1 MHDVLLR
8 WRRKRAHRLARMLAT
23 ILAAGVHCLPAA
35 AAPAPSAASSA
46 APAPSAAPRFL
57 IEKISIEGVKRHG
70 ARAIILSQ
78 SYLKTGRSY
87 TERELQEAVY
97 RIKRLPF
104 VIGADLALRKG
115 SERGRYELVVTVE
128 ETRPV
133 FLDYSLAGTKSS
145 AGFYYPNRV
154 SWTNDGTLGLRE
166 FVGADG
172 LTFLAM
178 SDGTNEARQL
188 QAGYTQY
195 DLFGNGSYASLTVAD
210 NLNAFQL
217 SVLQLT
223 GLVGIPL
230 ADNLTLIASPQWF
243 HGSHSDFTT
252 SNWGGTLGLVYRTTD
267 DPIIPTRG
275 TDLEAS
281 ASGSHSSAQS
291 FILGEVSQNQLG
303 LAWSATHYWPITRRQ
318 SLGLSLGGAAFHGT
332 VLSSFQGS
340 STSLQQPGFNAD
352 LLLLYSASLWGGA
365 ATRRFG
371 DLRFEVSAGDTLA
384 HYSQGFFSSGL
395 QQFGSGDA
403 RQVTAGAGL
412 VFRNEW
418 GILRFSFNYFGKVL
432 Q

>member
-1 MHDVLLR
+1 MRQVLLR
-8 WRRKRAHRLARMLAT
+8 WRWKRSHRLAPMLAC
-23 ILAAGVHCLPAA
+23 ILAAGSHCLPTAA
-35 AAPAPSAASSA
+35 
-46 APAPSAAPRFL
+46 APSAAPRFL
-57 IEKISIEGVKRHG
+57 IEKISIEGVKRPG

-78 SYLKTGRSY
+78 SYLETGRSY

-133 FLDYSLAGTKSS
+133 FLDYSLAGTRSG
-145 AGFYYPNRV
+145 AHFDFPNSV

-166 FVGADG
+166 FVGAEG
-172 LTFLAM
+172 LAFLAV
-178 SDGTNEARQL
+178 SDGTNQARQV

-195 DLFGNGSYASLTVAD
+195 DLFGKGSYASLTVAD
-210 NLNAFQL
+210 NLNAFHL

-223 GLVGIPL
+223 GLAGIPL
-230 ADNLTLIASPQWF
+230 ADNLTLIASPQWS
-243 HGSHSDFTT
+243 HGSHFGFAT
-252 SNWGGTLGLVYRTTD
+252 SSWGGTLGLVYRTTD

-281 ASGSHSSAQS
+281 ASGTRSSSFFSFGPTFNQS
-291 FILGEVSQNQLG
+291 ENQFG

-318 SLGLSLGGAAFHGT
+318 SLGLSLGGAAFHGIE
-332 VLSSFQGS
+332 LSSFQGS
-340 STSLQQPGFNAD
+340 FTSIQQPGFNAD

-371 DLRFEVSAGDTLA
+371 DLRFEVSAGDTFA
-384 HYSQGFFSSGL
+384 HYSPAFFS
-395 QQFGSGDA
+395 QVVTFIPNNA
-403 RQVTAGAGL
+403 RQLTASAGL

-418 GILRFSFNYFGKVL
+418 GILRFSFNYYGQVL

>member
-1 MHDVLLR
+1 MRNVLLR
-8 WRRKRAHRLARMLAT
+8 WRRKRAHRLAPMVAT
-23 ILAAGVHCLPAA
+23 LLAAGIHCLPAA
-35 AAPAPSAASSA
+35 AAPSAAQ
-46 APAPSAAPRFL
+46 APSAAPRFL
-57 IEKISIEGVKRHG
+57 IEKISIEGVKRQG

-97 RIKRLPF
+97 RIKHLPF

-145 AGFYYPNRV
+145 FGLFYASGV

-172 LTFLAM
+172 LAFLAI
-178 SDGTNEARQL
+178 SDGTGQTRQL
-188 QAGYTQY
+188 QGGYTQY
-195 DLFGNGSYASLTVAD
+195 DLFGNGSYASLTVSD
-210 NLNAFQL
+210 TFNAFQPP
-217 SVLQLT
+217 VLQLT
-223 GLVGIPL
+223 GLVGVPL
-230 ADNLTLIASPQWF
+230 ADNLTLIASPQWS
-243 HGSHSDFTT
+243 HGSNSNVTT
-252 SNWGGTLGLVYRTTD
+252 RSWGGTLGLVYRTTD

-281 ASGSHSSAQS
+281 ASGTHGSLA
-291 FILGEVSQNQLG
+291 FGPGVVAFENQLG
-303 LAWSATHYWPITRRQ
+303 LAWSATHYWPITRGQ
-318 SLGLSLGGAAFHGT
+318 SLGLSVGGAAFRGT
-332 VLSSFQGS
+332 LLSSFQGPS
-340 STSLQQPGFNAD
+340 VLFAEPGFDAD

-371 DLRFEVSAGDTLA
+371 DLRFEVSAGDTFA
-384 HYSQGFFSSGL
+384 HYTQPFYYQGVIFG
-395 QQFGSGDA
+395 GSGDA
-403 RQVTAGAGL
+403 SQLTASAGL

-418 GILRFSFNYFGKVL
+418 GILRFNFNYYGKVY